1 MRPMAVQRQLE
12 CLIHLS
18 PWTPITLH
26 PDAFAAGGWS
36 LDDSS
41 VSLIVIVPGKGE
53 LAAGPFIS
61 ELGLLGLH
69 SFQQPNHKGKFF
81 LSLQVGKLTS
91 GPRGTASICAG
102 VRGKP
107 FPVPER
113 QRSQLCQPSLIPPL
127 LISSLQKPARR
138 KIPRRLGF
146 RER

>member
-26 PDAFAAGGWS
+26 PAAFAAGSWS
-36 LDDSS
+36 FDDSS

-81 LSLQVGKLTS
+81 LSLQA
-91 GPRGTASICAG
+91 GPEEQRAYAPVYAASLSRFQRG
-102 VRGKP
+102 RDHN
-107 FPVPER
+107 
-113 QRSQLCQPSLIPPL
+113 SLNPL
-127 LISSLQKPARR
+127 
-138 KIPRRLGF
+138 
-146 RER
+146 